1 MQKACSTCVQDSRCS
16 WCQGLDKCMD
26 IGETYFLHCQG
37 KVTKESGMCPNPFT
51 ETTRVDGNLIVE
63 GNDERMG
70 GGIHVFGPCNKGELR
85 SELLMFCRGLQMM
98 DFHIMSSIFT
108 QSTCVTHIPSL
119 TLPNSRRLQRRRI
132 PLPSPRRRILR
143 RTLRWSCIHLRCRL
157 PGFRI
162 VPSFRRRY

>member
-1 MQKACSTCVQDSRCS
+1 
-16 WCQGLDKCMD
+16 
-26 IGETYFLHCQG
+26 
-37 KVTKESGMCPNPFT
+37 MCPNPFT

-119 TLPNSRRLQRRRI
+119 TLLRTQGDCNADGYHSLLLDGGSFDVRSGGRVSISAADSNINNFQASELFLR
-132 PLPSPRRRILR
+132 SGDGTSKFGGSGGDILVLAGDGSGGEICFCSIEYSLTR
-143 RTLRWSCIHLRCRL
+143 A
-157 PGFRI
+157 
-162 VPSFRRRY
+162 